1 MVVVAV
7 GFFTSGNG
15 MTPHEAL
22 YERKCKTL
30 LCWYQ
35 NGETVGWARIN
46 STDHWEGE
54 AYV

>member
-1 MVVVAV
+1 
-7 GFFTSGNG
+7 

-35 NGETVGWARIN
+35 NGDTVLIGLELVQQIIEKV
-46 STDHWEGE
+46 SHIYDIIKTS
-54 AYV
+54 